1 STSNADHQY
10 LHMFDPLKMFVQKF
24 TIKRF
29 SLLQNTLKK
38 RWLTSYIPPK
48 VRAIA
53 FNKHGPP
60 TKHKRAVIYQLP
72 PLTPTSLH
80 LKFLASPINPSDINQ
95 IEGVYLIK
103 PNFKTLGEHE
113 KIVVAG
119 NEGVTQVIGIGDKVE
134 DLKVGDWVVMGKS
147 AFETWQTPQT
157 HAKATTDDVIRIPHE
172 EIGIVKAATLT

>member
-1 STSNADHQY
+1 
-10 LHMFDPLKMFVQKF
+10 
-24 TIKRF
+24 
-29 SLLQNTLKK
+29 
-38 RWLTSYIPPK
+38 
-48 VRAIA
+48 
-53 FNKHGPP
+53 
-60 TKHKRAVIYQLP
+60 P

-172 EIGIVKAATLT
+172 EIGIVKAATLTVNPCSAYHMLKDFAALKEGVYMYIHIDNRY